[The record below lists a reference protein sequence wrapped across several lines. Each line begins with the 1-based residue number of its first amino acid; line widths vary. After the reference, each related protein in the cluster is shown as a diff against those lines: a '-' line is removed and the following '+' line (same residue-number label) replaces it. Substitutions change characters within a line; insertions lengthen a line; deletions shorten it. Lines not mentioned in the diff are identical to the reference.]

1 MIYGHYLR
9 VAPVFHPDLRLKAMY
24 VVSIKSKGV
33 EGKIIK
39 MRD

>member
-24 VVSIKSKGV
+24 VVSIKRQ
-33 EGKIIK
+33 EGWRAKS
-39 MRD
+39 